1 MAIGFYNAAVQALCL
16 LVCAPL
22 IAGIVNK
29 TKATLQKRQTSQR
42 QLLEHGLRNTADAR

>member
-29 TKATLQKRQTSQR
+29 TKATLQKRQGASIFQ
-42 QLLEHGLRNTADAR
+42 EYSDAM